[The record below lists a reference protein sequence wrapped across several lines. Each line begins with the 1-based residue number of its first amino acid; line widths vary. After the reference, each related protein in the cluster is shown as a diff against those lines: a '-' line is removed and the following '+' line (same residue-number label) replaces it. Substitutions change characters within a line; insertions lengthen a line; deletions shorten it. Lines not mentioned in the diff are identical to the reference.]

1 MNKTMANF
9 LLTRHSIH
17 FLHYC
22 LVLSGLPTSCQ
33 DVGMLTILNESPRLI
48 SRCLAVVIKNVSQ
61 VGNTA
66 QLSGRYNG
74 KTGQG
79 DVVERIRKVVK
90 LVPSLLIS

>member
-1 MNKTMANF
+1 MNKTTGNF

-17 FLHYC
+17 FLHYR
-22 LVLSGLPTSCQ
+22 LTLSGLPTSCQ
-33 DVGMLTILNESPRLI
+33 DVGMLTIPNESPRLI
-48 SRCLAVVIKNVSQ
+48 SECLPVVVEKVSR

-66 QLSGRYNG
+66 QLAGRCGG

-90 LVPSLLIS
+90 LAPSLLIS